1 MTPET
6 IQAMRDLRAELE
18 GVNSAISALNPQLSL
33 GIGMAL
39 TLIDRRIHGTA
50 C

>member
-1 MTPET
+1 MTQET
-6 IQAMRDLRAELE
+6 IQAMRDLKAELQ
-18 GVNSAISALNPQLSL
+18 GIDSAIKALNGEMSL

-50 C
+50 G

>member
-6 IQAMRDLRAELE
+6 IQAMRDLRAELQ
-18 GVNSAISALNPQLSL
+18 GVDNAIKALNPQ
-33 GIGMAL
+33 L

-50 C
+50 G

>member
-6 IQAMRDLRAELE
+6 IQAMRDLRAELQ
-18 GVNSAISALNPQLSL
+18 GVDNAIKILNPQLSL

-50 C
+50 S

>member
-33 GIGMAL
+33 GIAMAL
-39 TLIDRRIHGTA
+39 DLIDRRIHGTA
-50 C
+50 G